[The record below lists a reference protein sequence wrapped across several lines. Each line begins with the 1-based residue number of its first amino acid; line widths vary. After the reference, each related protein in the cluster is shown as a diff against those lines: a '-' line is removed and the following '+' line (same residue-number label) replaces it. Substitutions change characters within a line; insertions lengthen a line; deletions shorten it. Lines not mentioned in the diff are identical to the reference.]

1 MIKILISSGVFTLIS
16 ICLLGC
22 DNRSSE
28 QSVQERVEP
37 IKINKIEE
45 HITQKI
51 SEVGCKEDKNET
63 GECSEDEQD
72 AAKFILE
79 TLSKER
85 EKFSSVSSTQQPNKN
100 STSEKKTPS
109 LREKLKLSLA
119 QIAKEETQKRDIKDG
134 LIALVS
140 RAETSSHMK
149 KEELRSFIQN
159 IQNQENEKIVNRD
172 KLQNF
177 IDTVQNQEEER
188 RAISL
193 VKKDLN
199 SFVEEATSSNIKTEE
214 VKERLENLIE
224 NVTTSTNSLEVTEE
238 TLTKLVA
245 NAEENNTPSSTKFV
259 TAIME
264 DVSTQKIS
272 ILDDNQSYLTIR
284 VENGDT
290 LSVLAQR
297 YYNDAGKYKL
307 IYDANK
313 DKIGKNYLIYP
324 STTLVIPKL

>member
-1 MIKILISSGVFTLIS
+1 MREILVSSTIFTLLS
-16 ICLLGC
+16 ICFLGC
-22 DNRSSE
+22 ENKSSE
-28 QSVQERVEP
+28 QTVQERVEP

-45 HITQKI
+45 NITQKI
-51 SEVGCKEDKNET
+51 SEVGCKKDKNET
-63 GECSEDEQD
+63 GECREDEQD

-85 EKFSSVSSTQQPNKN
+85 ERFSSVSPTKQPTQ
-100 STSEKKTPS
+100 KTPS
-109 LREKLKLSLA
+109 LRERLKLSLA
-119 QIAKEETQKRDIKDG
+119 QIEKEETHKRDIKDG

-140 RAETSSHMK
+140 RAETSQHIK
-149 KEELRSFIQN
+149 REELESFIQN
-159 IQNQENEKIVNRD
+159 IQNQENEKHVNRD

-177 IDTVQNQEEER
+177 IDTVQNEEEET

-193 VKKDLN
+193 VKKELN
-199 SFVEEATSSNIKTEE
+199 SFVEEATSSRIKTEE

-238 TLTKLVA
+238 TLKKLVA
-245 NAEENNTPSSTKFV
+245 NAEESNSPSATKFV

-264 DVSTQKIS
+264 DVSTQRIS

>member
-1 MIKILISSGVFTLIS
+1 MRKILVSSTVFTLLS
-16 ICLLGC
+16 ICFLGC
-22 DNRSSE
+22 DNKGDE
-28 QSVQERVEP
+28 QTVQESIEL

-45 HITQKI
+45 NITQKI
-51 SEVGCKEDKNET
+51 SEVGCKKDKNKT
-63 GECSEDEQD
+63 GECREDKPS

-85 EKFSSVSSTQQPNKN
+85 ERFSSISPTQQPK
-100 STSEKKTPS
+100 EKTPS
-109 LREKLKLSLA
+109 LREKLKLSLE
-119 QIAKEETQKRDIKDG
+119 QIEKEESQKRDIKDG

-140 RAETSSHMK
+140 RAGSSQHIK
-149 KEELRSFIQN
+149 REELKSFIQN
-159 IQNQENEKIVNRD
+159 IQNQENKKIVNRD

-177 IDTVQNQEEER
+177 IDTIQNKEAET

-193 VKKDLN
+193 VKKELN
-199 SFVEEATSSNIKTEE
+199 SFVEEATSSQIKTEE

-224 NVTTSTNSLEVTEE
+224 NVTTSTTNLEATEE
-238 TLTKLVA
+238 TLKKLVA
-245 NAEENNTPSSTKFV
+245 NAEETNSPSATKFA
-259 TAIME
+259 TAIMK
-264 DVSTQKIS
+264 DVSTQRIS
-272 ILDDNQSYLTIR
+272 ILDDNHSYLTIR

-313 DKIGKNYLIYP
+313 DKIGKDYLIYP

>member
-1 MIKILISSGVFTLIS
+1 MRKILISSSIFTLIS
-16 ICLLGC
+16 IYFLGC

-28 QSVQERVEP
+28 QSVQESVEP

-45 HITQKI
+45 NITQKI
-51 SEVGCKEDKNET
+51 SEVGCQKDKDET
-63 GECSEDEQD
+63 GECHEDEQD

-79 TLSKER
+79 TLTKER
-85 EKFSSVSSTQQPNKN
+85 EKFSAISPTQQPDKN
-100 STSEKKTPS
+100 STSEKKTTS

-140 RAETSSHMK
+140 GAGNSQHIKR
-149 KEELRSFIQN
+149 EELKSFIQN

-177 IDTVQNQEEER
+177 IDTVQDKEEETH
-188 RAISL
+188 AVSL
-193 VKKDLN
+193 VKKELN
-199 SFVEEATSSNIKTEE
+199 SFVEEATSSPIKTKE

-245 NAEENNTPSSTKFV
+245 KAEESNSPSTTKFV

-324 STTLVIPKL
+324 STILVIPKL